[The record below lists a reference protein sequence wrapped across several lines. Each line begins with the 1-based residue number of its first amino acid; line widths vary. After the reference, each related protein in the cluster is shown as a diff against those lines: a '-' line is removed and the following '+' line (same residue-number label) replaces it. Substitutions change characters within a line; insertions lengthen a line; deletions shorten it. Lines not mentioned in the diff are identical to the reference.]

1 MAAGCLRRPAAF
13 LPDGFVTTMST
24 GRPIPLP
31 LTLLVAVFSA
41 LVALAVS
48 GGMHMGHDH
57 DHAHGITV
65 HVTHRSARP

>member
-1 MAAGCLRRPAAF
+1 MRA
-13 LPDGFVTTMST
+13 

-48 GGMHMGHDH
+48 GGMHMGHDQ
-57 DHAHGITV
+57 AHGISV
-65 HVTHRSARP
+65 HLTHGSIRP

>member
-1 MAAGCLRRPAAF
+1 
-13 LPDGFVTTMST
+13 MST
-24 GRPIPLP
+24 GRAIPLP

-48 GGMHMGHDH
+48 GGMHMGEH

-65 HVTHRSARP
+65 HVTHRTARP

>member
-1 MAAGCLRRPAAF
+1 
-13 LPDGFVTTMST
+13 MST
-24 GRPIPLP
+24 GRPVPLP

-57 DHAHGITV
+57 AHGISV
-65 HVTHRSARP
+65 HVTHGSTRP

>member
-1 MAAGCLRRPAAF
+1 
-13 LPDGFVTTMST
+13 
-24 GRPIPLP
+24 LP

-48 GGMHMGHDH
+48 DGMHMGTHDH

-65 HVTHRSARP
+65 HVTHGTARP

>member
-1 MAAGCLRRPAAF
+1 
-13 LPDGFVTTMST
+13 MST
-24 GRPIPLP
+24 ARPIPLR

-57 DHAHGITV
+57 EHAHGITV

>member
-1 MAAGCLRRPAAF
+1 MR
-13 LPDGFVTTMST
+13 T

-48 GGMHMGHDH
+48 GGMQMGHDH
-57 DHAHGITV
+57 ADQHAHGITV

>member
-1 MAAGCLRRPAAF
+1 
-13 LPDGFVTTMST
+13 MST

-57 DHAHGITV
+57 RTTRTASRCT
-65 HVTHRSARP
+65 